1 MKKQVI
7 GKNEREEKKYYEDQR
22 IKKESYLNLL
32 EYITKFVDIENI
44 DCDSD
49 NLLDNVKTQFLNA
62 HRQSFPQVVKE
73 NKIFELVD
81 FDLNR
86 LERLINDYQSIK
98 INWNCHTGKFENR
111 DFNIYAETKE
121 ELQRLNETRE
131 LSEVLNKH
139 LEIMPFG
146 ILPKQQ
152 IASYFKNIVL
162 FDYHTNKYDIN
173 VKYIK
178 GLI

>member
-1 MKKQVI
+1 MKKVI
-7 GKNEREEKKYYEDQR
+7 GINEREEKKYYEDQR

-32 EYITKFVDIENI
+32 EYIAKFIDIETI
-44 DCDSD
+44 DFESETLFND
-49 NLLDNVKTQFLNA
+49 VKTQFLKVN
-62 HRQSFPQVVKE
+62 RQSFPQLVKD

-81 FDLNR
+81 FDLNK

-98 INWNCHTGKFENR
+98 INWNCHTGKFEEI
-111 DFNIYAETKE
+111 DFNIYAQTKE
-121 ELQRLNETRE
+121 EIQRLNETKE

-139 LEIMPFG
+139 LNILPFG

-152 IASYFKNIVL
+152 LSSYFKNIVL
-162 FDYHTNKYDIN
+162 FDYQTNRFEIN

-178 GLI
+178 NEL

>member
-1 MKKQVI
+1 MKKVI
-7 GKNEREEKKYYEDQR
+7 GRQEREEKKYLEDKR

-49 NLLDNVKTQFLNA
+49 NLLDDVKMQFLNA
-62 HRQSFPQVVKE
+62 HRQSFPQLVKD
-73 NKIFELVD
+73 NKIFELVE
-81 FDLNR
+81 FDLNK
-86 LERLINDYQSIK
+86 LKRLINDYQNIK
-98 INWNCHTGKFENR
+98 INWDSRTGKFEEI
-111 DFNIYAETKE
+111 DFNIYAETKQE
-121 ELQRLNETRE
+121 IQRLNASNE
-131 LSEVLNKH
+131 LKEVLNKH

-152 IASYFKNIVL
+152 LSSYFKNIVL
-162 FDYHTNKYDIN
+162 FDYQTNRFEIN